1 MNRVFKL
8 ALAMGGL
15 SLTACWHATIE
26 AGLAT
31 SNQVVEKS
39 FAASWIIGLVP
50 PSTLETQAKCPN
62 GVSKVET
69 QLSFVNQLVALL
81 TLDIYTPMNI
91 KVTCAQGGRSAIPSG
106 AVRIDVGR
114 TATPTEVRAA
124 FDQAAMQASRS
135 GAPVYVE
142 FD

>member
-1 MNRVFKL
+1 MHNRLKL
-8 ALAMGGL
+8 VLATGVL

-26 AGLAT
+26 TGLAP
-31 SNQVVEKS
+31 SNQVVEKG
-39 FAASWIIGLVP
+39 FAASWLIGLVP
-50 PSTLETQAKCPN
+50 PSTVETQAKCPN

-91 KVTCAQGGRSAIPSG
+91 KVTCAQGGHAAVPAG
-106 AVRIDVGR
+106 AATIDVGR
-114 TATPTEVRAA
+114 IATLNQLREVFDEAA
-124 FDQAAMQASRS
+124 VKAAWT

-142 FD
+142 LK

>member
-1 MNRVFKL
+1 MNRLLKL
-8 ALAMGGL
+8 ALVTGGL
-15 SLTACWHATIE
+15 FLTACWHATIE
-26 AGLAT
+26 TGLAP

-69 QLSFVNQLVALL
+69 QLSFVNQLVAFL
-81 TLDIYTPMNI
+81 TLEIYTPMSI
-91 KVTCAQGGRSAIPSG
+91 RVTCAQGGRSAIPSG
-106 AVRIDVGR
+106 ASKIDVVR
-114 TATPTEVRAA
+114 AATPAEVRAA
-124 FDQAAMQASRS
+124 FGQAATQASQT

-142 FD
+142 FN